1 MKKIKIGYKLVVRKK
16 ERCFIIAE
24 AVVNHND
31 NIELTKKSRCER
43 RNIL

>member
-1 MKKIKIGYKLVVRKK
+1 MKKIKIGYKLIVGKK
-16 ERCFIIAE
+16 EPCFIIVE

-31 NIELTKKSRCER
+31 NIGLTKKSRCER